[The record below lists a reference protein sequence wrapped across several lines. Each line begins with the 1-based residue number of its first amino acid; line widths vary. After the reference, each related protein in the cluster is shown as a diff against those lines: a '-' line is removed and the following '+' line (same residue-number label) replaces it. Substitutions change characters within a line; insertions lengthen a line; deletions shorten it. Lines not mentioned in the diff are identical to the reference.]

1 MLGGATG
8 GGTAVGLKNGGGGL
22 TGGAAG
28 AADTSPFESAR
39 AGGGIAGPTP
49 CSPDAGLSASPLPTT
64 VGFGGSWTETA
75 LLVVGGASRGGVAGV
90 SGAANPEGPLTMEG
104 IMAGAEVRRLR
115 MTEGST
121 DLGLAFFLLAFR
133 SSLCFLRYS
142 CRSFLE
148 MPSSTSG
155 PVVLPG
161 GAF

>member
-8 GGTAVGLKNGGGGL
+8 GGTAVGLKNGGGAL
-22 TGGAAG
+22 AG
-28 AADTSPFESAR
+28 AAWAASPSPFESAR
-39 AGGGIAGPTP
+39 AGGGTDPPARW
-49 CSPDAGLSASPLPTT
+49 SPVAVLSNSLFSVTA
-64 VGFGGSWTETA
+64 GFGGAWRESA
-75 LLVVGGASRGGVAGV
+75 LAAPGASRGGVAGV
-90 SGAANPEGPLTMEG
+90 AIAENPDDPFDVEA
-104 IMAGAEVRRLR
+104 IIAGAEVRRLR
-115 MTEGST
+115 MTEGSM
-121 DLGLAFFLLAFR
+121 DLGLEFFLLAFR